1 MVNKNNFLFRALSKE
16 NAATFKVVDRVRALK
31 HPVGVP
37 CDRKGDIGK
46 IEKIEKIDGELALVR
61 FDNVD
66 VIWFQLKYLEYRSA
80 TTSSKRLLIRQV
92 TNYASNRAK
101 GNTKQKNISAMT
113 RQRFSQIS
121 KIYRDLFIKLKNLD
135 SACR

>member
-1 MVNKNNFLFRALSKE
+1 MSTTIKTLTRRFKNSRADDPIMPGLYKKSTHDKYSKIVKFTSVQDAKE
-16 NAATFKVVDRVRALK
+16 SVALL
-31 HPVGVP
+31 
-37 CDRKGDIGK
+37 
-46 IEKIEKIDGELALVR
+46 EK
-61 FDNVD
+61 
-66 VIWFQLKYLEYRSA
+66 EYRSA